1 MIRKFLGQYF
11 IVSSFTMIGLLF
23 PVEFY
28 SETKSLFLLGVIT
41 GIYNALN
48 ALGSYIW
55 GYLIDRTRLRKEY
68 AIILSVAGIVI
79 GIIYHSNKLIAYELS
94 GFVSALD
101 GPIYSAILLETT
113 PQEKLVLGN
122 TRLSQ
127 ISLAGNVTG
136 SLLSAFYHNDYLI
149 LIFFSISLI
158 FNVTHVPRYDGGIN
172 YDVVDR
178 NKILKALYV
187 PIISYFWF
195 NMAAEI
201 FYTLYVPLNYLM
213 LNPSYIIFLSY
224 SLLYLIEE
232 VIYSKGTS
240 LVKGKEE
247 YFMLLVTFARSLIVL
262 YIVYIILIGFKIY
275 EGTMLLFLTFGPLF
289 PIYNISF
296 FSLMIKG
303 LKRNKATVIGIFN
316 ATEDIANVVGGF
328 LSGSTNNIVSG
339 YQISFYSFAL
349 SLFLLYIYLRKP
361 LLNRASS

>member
-1 MIRKFLGQYF
+1 MGQYF
-11 IVSSFTMIGLLF
+11 IITSFTMIGLLF

-28 SETKSLFLLGVIT
+28 SETKSLILLGVIT

-55 GYLIDRTRLRKEY
+55 GYLIDKTRLRKEY
-68 AIILSVAGIVI
+68 AVILSLFGVVI
-79 GIIYHSNKLIAYELS
+79 GLIYHYNKLIAYELS

-149 LIFFSISLI
+149 LIFFSVSLI
-158 FNVTHVPRYDGGIN
+158 FNVIHIPKYDGGIN
-172 YDVVDR
+172 YDVADR
-178 NKILKALYV
+178 NKLLRILLI

-201 FYTLYVPLNYLM
+201 FYTLFVPLNYLM
-213 LNPSYIIFLSY
+213 LNPSYVIFLSY
-224 SLLYLIEE
+224 TFLYLIEE
-232 VIYSKGTS
+232 VIYSKGIS
-240 LVKGKEE
+240 MVKGREE

-262 YIVYIILIGFKIY
+262 SLVYIILMGLKIY
-275 EGTMLLFLTFGPLF
+275 EGTMLLFLVFGPLF
-289 PIYNISF
+289 PVYNISF
-296 FSLMIKG
+296 FSLLIKG
-303 LKRNKATVIGIFN
+303 LKRNKATIIGIFN
-316 ATEDIANVVGGF
+316 VSEDIANVVGGF

-361 LLNRASS
+361 LRVSASS